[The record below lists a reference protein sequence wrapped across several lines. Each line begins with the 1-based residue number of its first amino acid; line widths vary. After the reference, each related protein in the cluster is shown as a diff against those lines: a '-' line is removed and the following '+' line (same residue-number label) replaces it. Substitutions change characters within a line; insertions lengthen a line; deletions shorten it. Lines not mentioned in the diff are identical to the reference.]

1 MNSKDL
7 PKKIAIFPLSYA
19 IVFPQTILPL
29 NIFED
34 RYVQLIDDCMKG
46 QRLFGMVQPK
56 IRTGLKPEVY
66 SVGCLGKITSF
77 NETNDKRFLITLSG
91 IIRFRIKEESQSMK
105 MYREFKVDYSDF
117 IDDLNVLEID
127 GKQFDIAALLNK
139 VKLFLEKKN
148 YSVEIDELK
157 KLNIDQLISTISMI
171 SPFSIEEKQKL
182 IETIGT
188 KYRFKILEEI
198 INFNL
203 LDVYKY
209 QAIQ

>member
-7 PKKIAIFPLSYA
+7 PQKIAIFPLSNA
-19 IVFPQTILPL
+19 VVFPKTILPL

-34 RYVQLIDDCMKG
+34 RYIQLIDDCMKG
-46 QRLFGMVQPK
+46 QKLFGMVQPR
-56 IRTGLKPEVY
+56 IRTELKPKVY
-66 SVGCLGKITSF
+66 SVGCLGKIISF
-77 NETNDKRFLITLSG
+77 RETKDKRFLITLSG
-91 IIRFRIKEESQSMK
+91 IIRFKIREEFSTTK

-117 IDDLNVLEID
+117 IEDLNIQEI
-127 GKQFDIAALLNK
+127 GYKQFDVKSLLNK

-148 YSVEIDELK
+148 YSVKIDELK
-157 KLNIDQLISTISMI
+157 KLNLDQLISTISMI

-182 IETIGT
+182 IEAIGT

-203 LDVYKY
+203 IDIYKY
-209 QAIQ
+209 QTIQ

>member
-7 PKKIAIFPLSYA
+7 PQKIAIFPLSYA

-46 QRLFGMVQPK
+46 KRLFGMVQPK
-56 IRTGLKPEVY
+56 IRTGLKPAVY

-77 NETNDKRFLITLSG
+77 NETKDKRFLITLSG
-91 IIRFRIKEESQSMK
+91 IIRFRIKEESNSIK

-117 IDDLNVLEID
+117 IDDLNVLKID
-127 GKQFDIAALLNK
+127 YKQFDTKSLLNK

-148 YSVEIDELK
+148 YSIEIGELK

-171 SPFSIEEKQKL
+171 SPFSVEEKQKL
-182 IETIGT
+182 IETIET
-188 KYRFKILEEI
+188 KSRFKILEEI

-203 LDVYKY
+203 LDIY
-209 QAIQ
+209 QNQTIQ

>member
-1 MNSKDL
+1 MNSKNL
-7 PKKIAIFPLSYA
+7 PLKIPIFPLSYA

-29 NIFED
+29 NIFEE
-34 RYVQLIDDCMKG
+34 RYIQLINDCMKG
-46 QRLFGMVQPK
+46 QRVFVMVQPR

-77 NETNDKRFLITLSG
+77 NETKDKRFLITLSG
-91 IIRFRIKEESQSMK
+91 VIRFRIKEESKTMK

-117 IDDLNVLEID
+117 IDDLNVLD
-127 GKQFDIAALLNK
+127 MDRKQFDVKNLLNK

-148 YSVEIDELK
+148 YSIEIAELQ
-157 KLNIDQLISTISMI
+157 KLNLDQLISTISMI
-171 SPFSIEEKQKL
+171 SPFSIGEKQKL

-188 KYRFKILEEI
+188 KYRFKTLEEI

-203 LDVYKY
+203 VDIYKY
-209 QAIQ
+209 QTIQ

>member
-209 QAIQ
+209 QTIQ

>member
-139 VKLFLEKKN
+139 VKLFLEKK
-148 YSVEIDELK
+148 
-157 KLNIDQLISTISMI
+157 KL
-171 SPFSIEEKQKL
+171 FS
-182 IETIGT
+182 
-188 KYRFKILEEI
+188 
-198 INFNL
+198 
-203 LDVYKY
+203 
-209 QAIQ
+209 

>member
-157 KLNIDQLISTISMI
+157 KLNIDQLIRTISMI

-209 QAIQ
+209 QTIQ

>member
-1 MNSKDL
+1 
-7 PKKIAIFPLSYA
+7 
-19 IVFPQTILPL
+19 
-29 NIFED
+29 
-34 RYVQLIDDCMKG
+34 MKG

-209 QAIQ
+209 QTIQ